1 MKRSDTGINVG
12 YAIVY
17 ECVRTVTKIY
27 PNAKLLESAATAI
40 GRFISSDNQNLKY
53 LGVTSLANIVQ
64 DHPSLAT
71 KHQSVVL
78 DCLEDPD
85 ETIKRKTLA
94 LLARMTNDM
103 NVGIVT
109 EKSIQ
114 FLRETTD
121 EFLRKQLVSR
131 VTTIAERCAPST
143 LWYVE
148 TIVTVL
154 EIAGDIVQPNIVRT
168 LMRIIAEGADEDDE
182 DEEGEDAENPTDL
195 MRVSVV
201 DAFLKLCEK
210 SNLPQVLVQ
219 VIAWTLGEYVSVLFA
234 ITAS

>member
-1 MKRSDTGINVG
+1 MDSDETASHTCCFGYVDPIPLFFYYIHEHTQSWTGTADPAASEKMYAVLHTCMKRSDTGINVG

-17 ECVRTVTKIY
+17 ECVQTVTKIY

-40 GRFISSDNQNLKY
+40 SRFISSDNQNLKY

-64 DHPSLAT
+64 DHPSLAA

-85 ETIKRKTLA
+85 ETIKRRTLA

-109 EKSIQ
+109 QKSIE
-114 FLRETTD
+114 FLRATTD

-131 VTTIAERCAPST
+131 ITNLAERFAPST
-143 LWYVE
+143 LWYV
-148 TIVTVL
+148 
-154 EIAGDIVQPNIVRT
+154 
-168 LMRIIAEGADEDDE
+168 
-182 DEEGEDAENPTDL
+182 
-195 MRVSVV
+195 
-201 DAFLKLCEK
+201 
-210 SNLPQVLVQ
+210 
-219 VIAWTLGEYVSVLFA
+219 
-234 ITAS
+234 